1 MIMKEKMYL
10 FVLALVAALGLSLFW
25 NYKQYRDYKEQPT
38 IIKERVVV
46 QYVEKKDT
54 MPTAKEEIAVGVVK
68 VPVKKVKTSAKVIQ
82 KDSVVQDVLGDS
94 VPLADNATDVQ
105 DSVDIELTQKVY
117 SDSTYTAYVS
127 GYKPNLDSIFI
138 RQRYVTNTRIEE
150 RVVKEKAFRR
160 LNFGITVGYGYGFQ
174 SKTFEPFAGVG
185 ITYYPFK

>member
-1 MIMKEKMYL
+1 MIMKDKKL
-10 FVLALVAALGLSLFW
+10 ISIFVLMIALGLSLFW

-38 IIKERVVV
+38 IVKEKVVV

-54 MPTAKEEIAVGVVK
+54 MPTAKEETSVGTVK
-68 VPVKKVKTSAKVIQ
+68 IPVKKQKSAAMENQ
-82 KDSVVQDVLGDS
+82 TDSVL
-94 VPLADNATDVQ
+94 LADDVQDVQ
-105 DSVDIELTQKVY
+105 DSVEIELTQKVY

>member
-1 MIMKEKMYL
+1 MKKKTLTYI
-10 FVLALVAALGLSLFW
+10 VLALILLLGFSLFW

-38 IIKERVVV
+38 IIKEKVVV

-54 MPTAKEEIAVGVVK
+54 MPTAKEETSVGVVK
-68 VPVKKVKTSAKVIQ
+68 VPVNKAKTAAKVIQ

-105 DSVDIELTQKVY
+105 DSVEIELTQKVY

-127 GYKPNLDSIFI
+127 GYKPNLDSIFV
-138 RQRYVTNTRIEE
+138 RQKIITSTRIEE
-150 RVVKEKAFRR
+150 RVVKEKVLRR

-174 SKTFEPFAGVG
+174 SKMFEPFAGVG

>member
-1 MIMKEKMYL
+1 MKEKMYL
-10 FVLALVAALGLSLFW
+10 FVLVLVAALGLSLFW

-82 KDSVVQDVLGDS
+82 KDYVVQDVLGDS

-105 DSVDIELTQKVY
+105 DSVEIELTQKVY

-160 LNFGITVGYGYGFQ
+160 LNFGITVGFGYGFQ

>member
-1 MIMKEKMYL
+1 MKKKTLTYI
-10 FVLALVAALGLSLFW
+10 VLALILLLGFSLFW

-38 IIKERVVV
+38 IIKEKVVV

-54 MPTAKEEIAVGVVK
+54 MPTAKEETAVGVVK
-68 VPVKKVKTSAKVIQ
+68 VPVNKAKTAAKVIQ

-105 DSVDIELTQKVY
+105 DSVEIELTQKVY